1 MSRREYSFLE
11 LWRAK
16 SFALSQTRIARERSS
31 ATKSPTYTMD
41 QRAQSA
47 IRALGFTRGELFA
60 GLYILGCA
68 NGLAAKMILSVHRLG
83 WADAAVGTF
92 DISAIVVVACVTGI
106 SLVLADK
113 TGGVRLADLAVAM
126 VVLLTIALPIGAMS
140 WLAVTMLSLYVL
152 LFTQATESQHR
163 GAVILLASTVPML
176 WSRLVFDLFASFI
189 LAVDASL
196 VGWMLGT
203 HRSGNMVEFADH
215 SGTLVVFPS
224 CSSLANVSLALLCW
238 VTISAS
244 VRHEWRVQDIFWCL
258 LACSSVVAVNVIR
271 ISLMGLSSAHYHM
284 LHTPLAEIVL
294 NIIILVLIVAISILG
309 VRRDVLSRA

>member
-1 MSRREYSFLE
+1 MY
-11 LWRAK
+11 
-16 SFALSQTRIARERSS
+16 
-31 ATKSPTYTMD
+31 
-41 QRAQSA
+41 QSA
-47 IRALGFTRGELFA
+47 QAVIRALGFTRGELFA

-92 DISAIVVVACVTGI
+92 DVSAIVVVACFTGI
-106 SLVLADK
+106 SLILADK
-113 TGGVRLADLAVAM
+113 TDGLDLADLAVAM
-126 VVLLTIALPIGAMS
+126 VVLLIIALPIGAMS

-152 LFTQATESQHR
+152 LFTQATDSQHR
-163 GAVILLASTVPML
+163 GAVILLAATVPML

-244 VRHEWRVQDIFWCL
+244 VRHQWRAQDIFWCL

-271 ISLMGLSSAHYHM
+271 ISLMGLSSAH
-284 LHTPLAEIVL
+284 
-294 NIIILVLIVAISILG
+294 
-309 VRRDVLSRA
+309 

>member
-1 MSRREYSFLE
+1 MY
-11 LWRAK
+11 
-16 SFALSQTRIARERSS
+16 
-31 ATKSPTYTMD
+31 
-41 QRAQSA
+41 QSA
-47 IRALGFTRGELFA
+47 QAVIRELGFTRGELFG

-68 NGLAAKMILSVHRLG
+68 NGLAAKMILSVGRLG

-106 SLVLADK
+106 SLILADK
-113 TGGVRLADLAVAM
+113 TGGVHLADLAVAM
-126 VVLLTIALPIGAMS
+126 VVLLIIALPIGAMS

-163 GAVILLASTVPML
+163 GAVILLAATVPML
-176 WSRLVFDLFASFI
+176 WSRLLFDLFASFI

-203 HRSGNMVEFADH
+203 HRNGNMVEFADH

-238 VTISAS
+238 VTISAA
-244 VRHEWRVQDIFWCL
+244 VRHEWRAQDIFWCL
-258 LACSSVVAVNVIR
+258 LACSSVIAVNVIR
-271 ISLMGLSSAHYHM
+271 ISLMGLTSAHYHM
-284 LHTPLAEIVL
+284 LHTPLAEIAL

>member
-1 MSRREYSFLE
+1 MIRRDHSFVE

-16 SFALSQTRIARERSS
+16 SLALSRTKIARERSS
-31 ATKSPTYTMD
+31 ATKSPTYTMY
-41 QRAQSA
+41 QSA
-47 IRALGFTRGELFA
+47 QAAIGALGLTRGELFS

-68 NGLAAKMILSVHRLG
+68 NGLAAKMILSIHRLG

-92 DISAIVVVACVTGI
+92 NVSAIVVVACFTGI

-126 VVLLTIALPIGAMS
+126 AVLLIIALPIGAMS

-152 LFTQATESQHR
+152 LFSQATESQHR
-163 GAVILLASTVPML
+163 GAVILLAATVPML

-244 VRHEWRVQDIFWCL
+244 VRHEWRAQDIFWCL

>member
-1 MSRREYSFLE
+1 MGGRDYSFVE
-11 LWRAK
+11 LWRAE
-16 SFALSQTRIARERSS
+16 SFALSQTKIAREPSS
-31 ATKSPTYTMD
+31 ATQSPTYTMY
-41 QRAQSA
+41 QSAQAA

-83 WADAAVGTF
+83 WLDAAVGTF
-92 DISAIVVVACVTGI
+92 DVSAIVVVACFTGI

-113 TGGVRLADLAVAM
+113 TVGIYSADLAVAM
-126 VVLLTIALPIGAMS
+126 VLLLIIALPIGAMS
-140 WLAVTMLSLYVL
+140 WLAVTMLSLYVV
-152 LFTQATESQHR
+152 LFTRATESQHR
-163 GAVILLASTVPML
+163 GAVILLAATVPML
-176 WSRLVFDLFASFI
+176 WSRLIFDLFANFI
-189 LAVDASL
+189 MAVDASL

-244 VRHEWRVQDIFWCL
+244 VRHEWRAQDIF
-258 LACSSVVAVNVIR
+258 
-271 ISLMGLSSAHYHM
+271 
-284 LHTPLAEIVL
+284 
-294 NIIILVLIVAISILG
+294 
-309 VRRDVLSRA
+309 